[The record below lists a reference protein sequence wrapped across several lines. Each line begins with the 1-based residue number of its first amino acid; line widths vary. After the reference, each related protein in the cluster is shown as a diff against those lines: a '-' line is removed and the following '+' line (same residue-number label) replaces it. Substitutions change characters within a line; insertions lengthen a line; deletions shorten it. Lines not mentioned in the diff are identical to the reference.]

1 MLLSHRRVRAT
12 DQSPRHP
19 AHQPGL
25 KIIAIS
31 TGIVSIKSRQCLT
44 IKSRL
49 KLFRLGLWPAS
60 GLSASRSQS
69 CRAEWSINT
78 HTIKMIN
85 WSSTSGPMPPL
96 PPGFK
101 VTSKHHYQWRNPSRL
116 HLAILLQP
124 AASKSKMV
132 LVYQKWK
139 NPTSISDRPFSPLR
153 PAADWGLG
161 L

>member
-1 MLLSHRRVRAT
+1 MLLSHRRARAT
-12 DQSPRHP
+12 DQSLRHP
-19 AHQPGL
+19 AHQPGW
-25 KIIAIS
+25 KIIVIS
-31 TGIVSIKSRQCLT
+31 TGIVSISSHGQ
-44 IKSRL
+44 L
-49 KLFRLGLWPAS
+49 KLLKLGLWPAS

-78 HTIKMIN
+78 KTFNMIN
-85 WSSTSGPMPPL
+85 WSSTLGPMPPL

-101 VTSKHHYQWRNPSRL
+101 VTSKQHYQWRNPSRL

-124 AASKSKMV
+124 AASKSMMV
-132 LVYQKWK
+132 QLNAHQKWK
-139 NPTSISDRPFSPLR
+139 NPTSISDRTFSPLR